1 MTAEERLRL
10 RLDDLRRFAD
20 EAAFVVSHGRNAYL
34 AGTREGALLR
44 NAAGHLLVKVA
55 TVVEKL
61 PDEYRHARPDI
72 DWRAITRMRNLVAH
86 HYDNVNDD
94 LMFATLAVDV
104 PRLVADLGLD

>member
-1 MTAEERLRL
+1 VTDDERTAR

-20 EAAFVVSHGRNAYL
+20 EAAFLVSHGRDRYL
-34 AGTREGALLR
+34 TDAPEGALLR

-61 PDEYRHARPDI
+61 PDDFRRSSPGI

-86 HYDNVNDD
+86 HDDDVNDD
-94 LMFATLAVDV
+94 LMFDTLAIHI
-104 PRLVADLGLD
+104 PQLVTDLHLN